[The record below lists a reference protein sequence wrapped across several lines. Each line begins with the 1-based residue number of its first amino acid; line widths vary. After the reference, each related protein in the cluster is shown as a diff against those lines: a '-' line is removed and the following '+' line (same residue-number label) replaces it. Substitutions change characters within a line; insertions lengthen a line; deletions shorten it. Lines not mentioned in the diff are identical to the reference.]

1 MILDSSGGT
10 VSTNQ
15 HSIRI
20 PSDLDRL
27 VEAERARNPR
37 MSWSDQVVELLDEAI
52 RVRRCP
58 GIVFR
63 DGAVGRRAVV
73 EGTGVDVWAVV
84 LAWQDCAAEWDALR
98 EEFSMLDE
106 VQLRAALN
114 YHALYPS
121 EIDERIAREREWT
134 AERLAAELPFAQ
146 GLPG

>member
-1 MILDSSGGT
+1 MILDPAPDA

-20 PSDLDRL
+20 PADLDRL
-27 VEAERARNPR
+27 VEAERSRNPR
-37 MSWSDQVVELLDEAI
+37 MSWSDQVLELVDEAI

-63 DGAVGRRAVV
+63 DGPVGRRAVV
-73 EGTGVDVWAVV
+73 EGTGIDVWSVV
-84 LAWQDCAAEWDALR
+84 LAWQDGGADWDGLR
-98 EEFSMLDE
+98 EDFSMLDE
-106 VQLRAALN
+106 AQLRAALN

-134 AERLAAELPFAQ
+134 PERLAAELPFAQ
-146 GLPG
+146 GLPD